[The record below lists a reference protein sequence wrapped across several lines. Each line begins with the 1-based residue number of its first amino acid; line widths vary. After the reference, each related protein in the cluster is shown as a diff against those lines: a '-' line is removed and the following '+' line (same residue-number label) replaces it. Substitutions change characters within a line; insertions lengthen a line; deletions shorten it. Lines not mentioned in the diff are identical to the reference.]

1 MATGRGQSSS
11 HPCHNLS
18 NPSKR
23 LFWCRHCMA
32 KFIDPI
38 QRWRH
43 SKTCKKIVSSNPRQE
58 IVSTDGRILQVVAG
72 TTEGSVVVSNLSPP
86 EEPEPSVSKRKIRKL
101 VMNDLKCQI
110 CERGFVSLDEMREH
124 VKQPCRKEV
133 PFEEQVIPVTGVSIT
148 LPDYEQ
154 KGNQEDEDEKASA
167 LNSLEAN
174 LQQMEQSLAMRSDVA
189 DEVVA
194 NQIESLLK
202 AAQVLQQQ
210 QQEQQSTTTY
220 QLLGAEDL
228 ATNVDTQ
235 YVITTNQQYEDSS
248 DQQFEAVT
256 VETVATLENI
266 VPQVAMCPEAAQ
278 QQVVLQP
285 NVEPD
290 DLQLI
295 SETVTVPTFELGDS
309 EGGTRDWKAS

>member
-1 MATGRGQSSS
+1 MATGGQSSS

-72 TTEGSVVVSNLSPP
+72 TTEGSVVVSNLAPL

-110 CERGFVSLDEMREH
+110 CDRGFISLDEMREH
-124 VKQPCRKEV
+124 VKHPCRK
-133 PFEEQVIPVTGVSIT
+133 FKEEVIPVAGVSIT
-148 LPDYEQ
+148 LPDLEQ
-154 KGNQEDEDEKASA
+154 TEQHEEEAEKASA

-210 QQEQQSTTTY
+210 QQQEQQSAAATY
-220 QLLGAEDL
+220 QLLAADDL
-228 ATNVDTQ
+228 GNVDTQ
-235 YVITTNQQYEDSS
+235 YVITTNPDHYEDG
-248 DQQFEAVT
+248 QFEAVT

-266 VPQVAMCPEAAQ
+266 VPQVAMCPEVAQ
-278 QQVVLQP
+278 QQVVLQS
-285 NVEPD
+285 NIEPD

-295 SETVTVPTFELGDS
+295 SETVTVPTFELGHS
-309 EGGTRDWKAS
+309 EGGTGDWKTS